1 MINVFFDK
9 VFKFPDK
16 FCNIEANRTLENKF
30 EICYSDDMIIR
41 EFKNNDIEQIKDLLV
56 ELQQY
61 VIEIDKYNLNII
73 SGAYRDKYFEYMI
86 DDLKTQQGKIYI
98 AEENGAIIGFIAG
111 YVQTYDERDKLDYT
125 CPNKGIVAELI
136 VSKNVRSKGTGQI
149 LLNKMEEYF
158 KSINCE
164 YIQIDV
170 FAYNK
175 IAENFYRKN
184 NYEERML
191 TLFKKLK

>member
-1 MINVFFDK
+1 MLQ
-9 VFKFPDK
+9 
-16 FCNIEANRTLENKF
+16 NIF
-30 EICYSDDMIIR
+30 EICYNDNMIIR
-41 EFKNNDIEQIKDLLV
+41 EFANNDIEQIKDLLV

-73 SGAYRDKYFEYMI
+73 SDAYRDKYFEYMI

-98 AEENGAIIGFIAG
+98 AEENGAIVGFIAG

-136 VSKNVRSKGTGQI
+136 VSKNIRSKGSGQL
-149 LLNKMEEYF
+149 LLNKLEEYF
-158 KSINCE
+158 TSIECK

-170 FAYNK
+170 FAYNEIGK
-175 IAENFYRKN
+175 NFYYKN
-184 NYEERML
+184 KYEDRMI
-191 TLFKKLK
+191 TLFKKLD

>member
-1 MINVFFDK
+1 M
-9 VFKFPDK
+9 
-16 FCNIEANRTLENKF
+16 LENKF
-30 EICYSDDMIIR
+30 KICYNDNMIIR
-41 EFKNNDIEQIKDLLV
+41 EFANNDLEQIKDLLV

-73 SGAYRDKYFEYMI
+73 SDAYRDKYFEYMI

-136 VSKNVRSKGTGQI
+136 VGKNIRSKGTGQL
-149 LLNKMEEYF
+149 LLNKLEEYF
-158 KSINCE
+158 TSIECK

-170 FAYNK
+170 FAYNEIGK
-175 IAENFYRKN
+175 NFYYKN
-184 NYEERML
+184 KYEDRMI
-191 TLFKKLK
+191 TLFKKLD